1 MRQISVVIAFIVMLS
16 GCQVSPGHG
25 NMLSS
30 GINGTGGQLYV
41 STPNSILHFI
51 NAENIS
57 GNVAPASA
65 ISGPDTL
72 LSAPQHIFLDT
83 ADDRLYV
90 ANQGGG
96 SILVFDKVSALNGDV
111 IPTRVISGNATLLMA
126 PLDVALDA
134 VNNLLYVADGTS
146 ILVFA
151 GASTANGNV
160 PPVRN
165 INIGIAMGGLLV
177 DTSANQLY
185 FSDPGN
191 NVVDRLDGASSQN
204 GPAIVDG
211 SIAGAKT
218 QLSQPRGLSLSPFG
232 RLIVGN
238 SSPSASITAYLNAA
252 TAPGNVAPVAEIAGS
267 NTLLQFPGQ
276 ITLNS
281 ASSELFVLDSLRGS
295 ILIFADIDTANGN
308 ISPARTISGPA
319 TGFTANA
326 VNGLAIDFTR

>member
-1 MRQISVVIAFIVMLS
+1 M
-16 GCQVSPGHG
+16 
-25 NMLSS
+25 
-30 GINGTGGQLYV
+30 

-57 GNVAPASA
+57 DNVAPASA

-96 SILVFDKVSALNGDV
+96 SILVFDKVSSLNGDV
-111 IPTRVISGNATLLMA
+111 IPTRVISGNATL
-126 PLDVALDA
+126 
-134 VNNLLYVADGTS
+134 
-146 ILVFA
+146 
-151 GASTANGNV
+151 
-160 PPVRN
+160 
-165 INIGIAMGGLLV
+165 
-177 DTSANQLY
+177 
-185 FSDPGN
+185 
-191 NVVDRLDGASSQN
+191 
-204 GPAIVDG
+204 
-211 SIAGAKT
+211 
-218 QLSQPRGLSLSPFG
+218 
-232 RLIVGN
+232 
-238 SSPSASITAYLNAA
+238 AA
-252 TAPGNVAPVAEIAGS
+252 TATGNVAPVAEIAGS

-295 ILIFADIDTANGN
+295 ILIFADIDIANGN